1 MNLHIS
7 YKVDKTAEL
16 DREFQTQIQKLS
28 RRLQIF
34 RPELVHLHA
43 IVERNSARE
52 GTVVSLNLRLPS
64 GQMATQEHGS
74 PAGAAVKGAFNEL
87 VKQLTK
93 HKDLLRGERHRRK
106 GKNGEAAGLAFEASV
121 AAVHAPKVSNGDV
134 SQWVDANVERLMRYI
149 QRELRYREST
159 GRIEPNALSVSEV
172 LDETIAMALGD
183 GEEKPELLS
192 LERWL
197 YRLARR
203 AMDHLERDGK
213 EVETVHLEESVR
225 KQNVRASDEPQLQYH
240 QPDEMM
246 TEEDVIADRGA
257 PTPEETFYSDE
268 MVAMLE
274 TALRDAKPQER
285 EAFILNAI
293 EGFTIKEIAAIAER
307 PAREIE
313 ADLSAARDRLQR
325 SLPRATPMRERLLRS
340 RTA

>member
-7 YKVDKTAEL
+7 YKVDKTADLEH
-16 DREFQTQIQKLS
+16 EFQTQIQKLS
-28 RRLQIF
+28 RRLQVF

-74 PAGAAVKGAFNEL
+74 PAPAAVKASFNEL
-87 VKQLTK
+87 VRQLTK
-93 HKDLLRGERHRRK
+93 HKEMLRGQRHRHRAK
-106 GKNGEAAGLAFEASV
+106 EGEPGVPFEDTV

-134 SQWVDANVERLMRYI
+134 STWVDANVERLMRYI
-149 QRELRYREST
+149 QRELRYRESN
-159 GRIEPNALSVSEV
+159 GRIESNALSVNEV
-172 LDETIAMALGD
+172 LGETIAMALGN
-183 GEEKPELLS
+183 EEERPELLS

-197 YRLARR
+197 YRLAKR
-203 AMDHLERDGK
+203 AMDHLELDGND
-213 EVETVHLEESVR
+213 VDTVHLEVSVR

-257 PTPEETFYSDE
+257 PTPEETVYSDE
-268 MVAMLE
+268 MVAMVE
-274 TALRDAKPQER
+274 TALRGAKPHER

-307 PAREIE
+307 PAPEVE
-313 ADLSAARDRLQR
+313 ADLTAARDRLQR
-325 SLPRATPMRERLLRS
+325 SLPRATPLRERLLRS